1 MFQIICYHICNQYVT
16 IGVGMISFCNQYVT
30 ITDVD
35 MISVSETMK
44 IIGVLLNTLITGVFG
59 HGYLAEPPARNAMW
73 R

>member
-1 MFQIICYHICNQYVT
+1 MISVCNQYVT
-16 IGVGMISFCNQYVT
+16 I
-30 ITDVD
+30 DVD

-44 IIGVLLNTLITGVFG
+44 IVGVLLNTLITGVFG

>member
-1 MFQIICYHICNQYVT
+1 
-16 IGVGMISFCNQYVT
+16 MISFCNQYVT

-44 IIGVLLNTLITGVFG
+44 IVGVLLNTLITGVFG